1 MRRQTTLHKSM
12 MVRSFTDFESGRG
25 KTTYNLSPA
34 CSNHATLFFFV
45 QLARP
50 FAVSFWQGGLACNM
64 L

>member
-1 MRRQTTLHKSM
+1 M

-50 FAVSFWQGGLACNM
+50 FAVSFWQGGLACN
-64 L
+64 LL